1 MIKESISVIIPTFNS
16 SHTIHRAIDSVL
28 KQTYRPNE
36 IIVID
41 DASTDG
47 TISIVEKIIESN
59 RHASIKLLRN
69 SKNSGPSISR
79 NKGIEISEGEW
90 IAFLDSD
97 DSWHPQ
103 KLQIQ
108 LELAQEHECCFI
120 GTLFGIQTS
129 FTPISRQKPIMV
141 KTLTKS
147 SFLWK
152 NYFST
157 PTVLI
162 KKNSLLL
169 FNSEMKYAE
178 DFDLWTKM
186 IHHLEKAIL
195 IQENLVSLGSPPFM
209 GEGLSSKLF
218 QMERGELKVLRNER
232 QISLR
237 FLAMAFSL
245 LKFSRRLIIKFFS
258 LL

>member
-28 KQTYRPNE
+28 KQTYQPKE

-41 DASTDG
+41 DSSSDE
-47 TISIVEKIIESN
+47 TISMVETIIEAN
-59 RHASIKLLRN
+59 RHTSIKLLRN
-69 SKNSGPSISR
+69 SKNLGPSVTR

-97 DSWHPQ
+97 DYWHPQ

-108 LELAQEHECCFI
+108 IEVAIKHQCFFI
-120 GTLFGIQTS
+120 GTQFGVQTN
-129 FTPISRQKPIMV
+129 FLPISQQKIVPV
-141 KTLTKS
+141 KLLSKFA
-147 SFLWK
+147 FLWK
-152 NYFST
+152 NHFST

-169 FNSEMKYAE
+169 FDPEMKYSE

-186 IHHLEKAIL
+186 VHHFGTAIL
-195 IQENLVSLGSPPFM
+195 IQENLVSLGGSPFL
-209 GEGLSSKLF
+209 GQGLSSRLLK
-218 QMERGELKVLRNER
+218 MEMGELRVLKNENN
-232 QISLR
+232 ISLR
-237 FLAMAFSL
+237 FLAITFSL
-245 LKFSRRLIIKFFS
+245 LKFLRRISIKLIA
-258 LL
+258 